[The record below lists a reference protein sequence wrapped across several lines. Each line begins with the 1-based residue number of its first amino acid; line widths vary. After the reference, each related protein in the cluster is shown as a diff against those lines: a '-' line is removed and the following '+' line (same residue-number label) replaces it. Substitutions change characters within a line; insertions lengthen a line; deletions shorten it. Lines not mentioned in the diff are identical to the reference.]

1 MPSRRT
7 RYYAFSG
14 TSPGKS
20 GPILRASATESTMK
34 SWLEIAWRGE
44 LLFEESSAIWGS
56 ARHGGPFEGSI
67 SGSSGRKL
75 RLRGSYC
82 LECLLSPR
90 SQSRRLSSWVAS
102 ALWLGRPSGQHP
114 SETHGGSVQPAA
126 VRLREE
132 ASPPRGALRARGTQ
146 T

>member
-1 MPSRRT
+1 MVDPLKD
-7 RYYAFSG
+7 RYQD
-14 TSPGKS
+14 
-20 GPILRASATESTMK
+20 
-34 SWLEIAWRGE
+34 
-44 LLFEESSAIWGS
+44 LLD
-56 ARHGGPFEGSI
+56 
-67 SGSSGRKL
+67 
-75 RLRGSYC
+75 GSYDC
-82 LECLLSPR
+82 VDRIVLNAYFPLG

-132 ASPPRGALRARGTQ
+132 ASTSRGALRARGTQ